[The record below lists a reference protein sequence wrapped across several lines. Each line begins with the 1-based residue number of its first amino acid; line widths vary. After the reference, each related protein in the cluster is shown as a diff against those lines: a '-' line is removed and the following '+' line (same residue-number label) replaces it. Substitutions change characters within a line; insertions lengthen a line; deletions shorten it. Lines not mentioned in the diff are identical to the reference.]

1 MNPADDPLERLI
13 EVELQRLRSLREAKA
28 AKSKSW
34 RARYS
39 AKQVAAQGRRR
50 RSKLKCAARTR
61 RGTACQ
67 RKALANGRCPNHG
80 GLSTGPRT
88 EAGRQRIAEVQRLR
102 WALVRSTSHSP
113 PSV

>member
-1 MNPADDPLERLI
+1 MSPVDDPLERLI

-28 AKSKSW
+28 AKSESW

-39 AKQVAAQGRRR
+39 AEQAAAEGRRR

-80 GLSTGPRT
+80 GLSTGPMT
-88 EAGRQRIAEVQRLR
+88 EAGRRRISEAQQRR
-102 WALVRSTSHSP
+102 WAAWRAEHACTP
-113 PSV
+113 

>member
-28 AKSKSW
+28 AKSESW

-39 AKQVAAQGRRR
+39 SKQAAAEGRRR

-61 RGTACQ
+61 RGTACK

-88 EAGRQRIAEVQRLR
+88 EAGRQRISEAQQRR
-102 WALVRSTSHSP
+102 WAAWRAEHSCTP
-113 PSV
+113 

>member
-1 MNPADDPLERLI
+1 MSPADDPLERLI

-67 RKALANGRCPNHG
+67 RKALANGRCPSHG
-80 GLSTGPRT
+80 GLSTGPKR
-88 EAGRQRIAEVQRLR
+88 EAGRQRISEAQHRR
-102 WALVRSTSHSP
+102 WGKRRDEQGCKP
-113 PSV
+113 